1 MAEDDQ
7 VAAKGDTTESDGSET
22 GLIAKIKSDK
32 KLMIMVGGGA
42 YFFFCLLVVRRII
55 FSQVMRLKAMLQ

>member
-42 YFFFCLLVVRRII
+42 LLLLLVVRRII

>member
-7 VAAKGDTTESDGSET
+7 AAAKDDTTESDGSEA

-32 KLMIMVGGGA
+32 KLMIMVGGG
-42 YFFFCLLVVRRII
+42 FDFCNQARFTAI
-55 FSQVMRLKAMLQ
+55 